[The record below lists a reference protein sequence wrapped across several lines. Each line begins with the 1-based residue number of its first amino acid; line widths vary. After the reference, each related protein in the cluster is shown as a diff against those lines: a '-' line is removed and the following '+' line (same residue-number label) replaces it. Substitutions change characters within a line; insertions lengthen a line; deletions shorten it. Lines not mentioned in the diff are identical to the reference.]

1 MSASLLHQAD
11 GVVWDNGYSK
21 KKKSLLSISDTYL
34 IVAFVNL
41 WK

>member
-21 KKKSLLSISDTYL
+21 KKKITPADQ
-34 IVAFVNL
+34 
-41 WK
+41 